1 VAWKVRDGGAWR
13 DVDHPQVVVGGEERT
28 VVRGLVRVGGVWRR
42 FYPDSEV
49 TATAITSGLTGTVEV
64 GVAKTVGGTVT
75 ATSGSIS
82 GGTVTVF
89 QRQNTASPWVAV
101 GSATP
106 TTGAIATWSASV
118 TPSLCGATEF
128 KAVYSGT
135 ATYEGS
141 ESAPQAVQVIVRAP
155 AKPSGTAIGTTTA
168 SLSWTA
174 VPGATG
180 YKVYRN
186 GALVATQA
194 GTTISQTGL
203 TPNTNY
209 SWTVV
214 ATNGVCESA
223 ASPAKTGKTG
233 QDAVTDSGSATIE
246 VRPQATNSYRP
257 DVGWGYIGENIGQG
271 YYSDSGRNYTGV
283 LDYGGQAALQAAV
296 IAALGANGATRFA
309 NMTVSDARVYL
320 YKRTGVGASGSI
332 TISFFNS
339 PAVAGSGGAPVRN
352 GTKVDQASAASGA
365 GAWESIGTAHW
376 QALKDGTARSIVLY
390 NATTTH
396 YAQFDGKS
404 SAANRA
410 NLQLDCSWNYQLT
423 TAVTPTWTN

>member
-1 VAWKVRDGGAWR
+1 MAWKVRDGGAWR
-13 DVDHPQVVVGGEERT
+13 DVTHPQVVVGGQART
-28 VVRGLVRVGGVWRR
+28 VTRGLVRVGGTWRR

-49 TATAITSGLTGTVEV
+49 TTTAITSGLTGTVEV
-64 GVAKTVGGTVT
+64 GVAKTVSGTVT
-75 ATSGSIS
+75 AASGTIS

-89 QRQNTASPWVAV
+89 QRVGAGAWVAV

-106 TTGAIATWSASV
+106 GTGAIASWSAAV
-118 TPSLCGATEF
+118 TPSLCGTTEF

-141 ESAPQAVQVIVRAP
+141 ESAVSAVPVIVRAP
-155 AKPSGTAIGTTTA
+155 AKPNGDALGTTTA
-168 SLSWTA
+168 TLSWAA

-180 YKVYRN
+180 YEVYRN

-194 GTTISQTGL
+194 GTSIAQTGL

-214 ATNGVCESA
+214 ATNGACKSV

-246 VRPQATNSYRP
+246 VRPAKTNSYRP
-257 DVGWGYIGENIGQG
+257 DVGWGYIGENVGHG
-271 YYSDSGRNYTGV
+271 YFSDSGRNYTGCI
-283 LDYGGQAALQAAV
+283 DYGGQAALQAAV

-309 NMTVSDARVYL
+309 NMTVSAARVYL
-320 YKRTGVGASGSI
+320 FKRTGAGDNAGEPVYI
-332 TISFFNS
+332 YNS
-339 PAVAGSGGAPVRN
+339 PAEAGVGGAPARN
-352 GTKVDQASAASGA
+352 GVAVSPTTAAQGSGSFV
-365 GAWESIGTAHW
+365 SIGTAHW
-376 QALKDGTARSIVLY
+376 DALKAGTARSIVLY
-390 NATTTH
+390 ELSATR

-404 SAANRA
+404 SAANRC
-410 NLQLDCSWNYQLT
+410 NLQLDCAWNYQLT
-423 TAVTPTWTN
+423 TAVTPVWTN